1 MLGPGKQKLYAEGKL
16 TLADLVGVKED
27 AQWGRSRYQRSLRDI
42 QSGRETPTQHSFR
55 SNLPNN
61 PPTPPNNLPTVA
73 LAHDRVQSLRG
84 MERMRAAEMA
94 IVDRPV
100 EYGFGYDR
108 QGTVV
113 INRRGD
119 AQEFRP
125 TDEEARQLQ
134 GGIFTHNHPRNGSF
148 SKYDALALHR
158 FQPSE
163 LRVIGRG
170 DDGVIYRYIVRPD
183 QAFYRLDREI
193 IESVLVDAG
202 GKALRQAKQR
212 RDQFPTQQA
221 TARWHLDRVMR
232 YTDALLR
239 MRYQASINYV
249 QEVVD
254 G

>member
-1 MLGPGKQKLYAEGKL
+1 M
-16 TLADLVGVKED
+16 
-27 AQWGRSRYQRSLRDI
+27 
-42 QSGRETPTQHSFR
+42 
-55 SNLPNN
+55 
-61 PPTPPNNLPTVA
+61 A
-73 LAHDRVQSLRG
+73 LARDQVQSLRG
-84 MERMRAAEMA
+84 MERMHAAEMA

-108 QGTVV
+108 QGNVV
-113 INRRGD
+113 INRRGE
-119 AQEFRP
+119 AQGFRP
-125 TDEEARQLQ
+125 TNEEGRQLQ
-134 GGIFTHNHPRNGSF
+134 GGIFTHNHPKDGSF
-148 SKYDALALHR
+148 SENDILGLHR
-158 FQPSE
+158 LQPNE

-183 QAFYRLDREI
+183 QAFYRLDRKI

-212 RDQFPTQQA
+212 RGQFSTRQA
-221 TARWHLDRVMR
+221 AARWYLDRVMR

-239 MRYQASINYV
+239 MRYRVSINYA